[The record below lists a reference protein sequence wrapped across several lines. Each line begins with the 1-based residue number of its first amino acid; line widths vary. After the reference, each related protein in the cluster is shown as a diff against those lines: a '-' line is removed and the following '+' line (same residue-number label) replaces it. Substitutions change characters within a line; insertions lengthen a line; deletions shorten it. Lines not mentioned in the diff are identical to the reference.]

1 MQVKKAHILLL
12 VPVLLIL
19 ALWSAVGRVGW
30 QIPIP
35 VIAAKHGYLMVSGLL
50 GTLISLERTLILKKI
65 WWLIIPIL
73 SALSVVLVLAGQ
85 SRFGFFLQIVS
96 SFLLCVLY
104 TKQWYQYKEVFL
116 LGLLLGSASW
126 MISGI
131 VLFIGNGFPGA
142 SIWYILFLL
151 FTIASERL
159 ELSKFIYTPRWAQ
172 NLLLVLFA
180 LLIFVQCIPFH
191 WGSNHVSG
199 VLIAGI
205 GFWLIQFD
213 IVKINLKKQGFFFYT
228 GSTLIAGY
236 IWLMLSGVLMAIPL
250 STFYHYDAVLHS
262 FFIGFVFSM
271 LFAHS
276 PIIFPA
282 LLKITERPFTKF
294 FYMPIV
300 LTHFLLL
307 VRLYA
312 DYSGNWNLRKW
323 VGLLQVA
330 VFVIF
335 FMMMAYKIGIQ
346 IWKPRIKS

>member
-1 MQVKKAHILLL
+1 MQMKKAHILLL

-30 QIPIP
+30 EMPIS

-50 GTLISLERTLILKKI
+50 GTLISLERTLILRKPL
-65 WWLIIPIL
+65 WLSIPIL
-73 SALSVVLVLAGQ
+73 STLSVILVLAGQ
-85 SRFGFFLQIVS
+85 INFGFLLQIVS
-96 SFLLCVLY
+96 SLLLCILY
-104 TKQWYQYKEVFL
+104 SKQWFQYQEVFL
-116 LGLLLGSASW
+116 LGLLLGSVSW

-131 VLFIGNGFPGA
+131 VLFIGNGFPAA

-159 ELSKFIYTPRWAQ
+159 ELSKFIYTPKRAHH
-172 NLLLVLFA
+172 LLLVLFA

-199 VLIAGI
+199 VLMAGI

-228 GSTLIAGY
+228 GSTLFAGY

-271 LFAHS
+271 LFAHAL
-276 PIIFPA
+276 IIFPA
-282 LLKITERPFTKF
+282 LLKVQQRPFSKL
-294 FYMPIV
+294 FYMPVV
-300 LTHFLLL
+300 LTHILLL
-307 VRLYA
+307 MRLYA
-312 DYSGNWNLRKW
+312 DYSGNWQLRKW

-330 VFVIF
+330 AMVVFF
-335 FMMMAYKIGIQ
+335 ALMAKEMIN
-346 IWKPRIKS
+346 KVLKTRIKS